1 MNEIGFL
8 DLLSQGIPL
17 IVTIVAIMGDTWDK
31 SQKGLN
37 KLTRTGRVVVG
48 LIVFIGLPLSFYTMN
63 ESKKNL
69 AENIDRHHIGAKEHK
84 ELNETL
90 YATLIAAD
98 SLEEIIVDIQTSL
111 FMELRA
117 MGDSIK
123 GTVQSTG
130 EQIKISI
137 SDSLQRAIA
146 SSEGNLKTAI
156 TDSLQTIIK
165 DAEGSLEIAITNSKD
180 ILKKTMTGAEGSLQ
194 IAITTSEGNLNSTMI
209 NTESNLRTA
218 IKDSEGKLESAMKN
232 ANDHLK
238 TEIEKILKSYIEN
251 LEIKLVKK
259 LDSIK

>member
-232 ANDHLK
+232 ANDRLK
-238 TEIEKILKSYIEN
+238 TEIENTLKSYIDD

>member
-98 SLEEIIVDIQTSL
+98 SLKTIIADIQTSL

-123 GTVQSTG
+123 GSLQST
-130 EQIKISI
+130 EERIKISI
-137 SDSLQRAIA
+137 TDSLQTAITN
-146 SSEGNLKTAI
+146 SEGNLKTAI
-156 TDSLQTIIK
+156 TDSLQTVIK
-165 DAEGSLEIAITNSKD
+165 DAKSSFQTAIINSEG
-180 ILKKTMTGAEGSLQ
+180 ILKKAMTSTEDSLQ
-194 IAITTSEGNLNSTMI
+194 TAISNSEGNLKSTMMK
-209 NTESNLRTA
+209 TESNLRNA

-232 ANDHLK
+232 ANDRLK
-238 TEIEKILKSYIEN
+238 TEIEKILKSYIDD
-251 LEIKLVKK
+251 LKIKLAVKP
-259 LDSIK
+259 DSLE